1 MVHVVN
7 NMAGRDKDSYM
18 APLFPLG
25 LSHDS
30 SECSIHFLIFSH
42 IRNALEL
49 GLSYFLL
56 KYKSETK
63 KEKKKTQAKINLK
76 TLLPV
81 IRIVSTQS
89 LLSRLGLSG
98 RSNST
103 NPTLVRWNLLWVGN
117 QSGVHG
123 CLDVNIN

>member
-1 MVHVVN
+1 
-7 NMAGRDKDSYM
+7 M

-25 LSHDS
+25 LSLDS

-63 KEKKKTQAKINLK
+63 KEKKKTQAKIN
-76 TLLPV
+76 
-81 IRIVSTQS
+81 
-89 LLSRLGLSG
+89 
-98 RSNST
+98 
-103 NPTLVRWNLLWVGN
+103 
-117 QSGVHG
+117 
-123 CLDVNIN
+123 

>member
-1 MVHVVN
+1 
-7 NMAGRDKDSYM
+7 M

-25 LSHDS
+25 LSPDS

-63 KEKKKTQAKINLK
+63 KEKKKTQAKFN
-76 TLLPV
+76 
-81 IRIVSTQS
+81 
-89 LLSRLGLSG
+89 
-98 RSNST
+98 
-103 NPTLVRWNLLWVGN
+103 
-117 QSGVHG
+117 
-123 CLDVNIN
+123 

>member
-1 MVHVVN
+1 
-7 NMAGRDKDSYM
+7 M

-25 LSHDS
+25 LSLDS

-63 KEKKKTQAKINLK
+63 KGKKKDSSKNQLK
-76 TLLPV
+76 NIT
-81 IRIVSTQS
+81 TCY
-89 LLSRLGLSG
+89 
-98 RSNST
+98 SNSL
-103 NPTLVRWNLLWVGN
+103 NPKSSIPAGTFRA
-117 QSGVHG
+117 Q
-123 CLDVNIN
+123 

>member
-7 NMAGRDKDSYM
+7 NMAGQDEDSYGSIV
-18 APLFPLG
+18 PIRSFT
-25 LSHDS
+25 DS

-63 KEKKKTQAKINLK
+63 KEKKKTRAKIN
-76 TLLPV
+76 
-81 IRIVSTQS
+81 
-89 LLSRLGLSG
+89 
-98 RSNST
+98 
-103 NPTLVRWNLLWVGN
+103 
-117 QSGVHG
+117 
-123 CLDVNIN
+123 

>member
-1 MVHVVN
+1 
-7 NMAGRDKDSYM
+7 M

-25 LSHDS
+25 LSLDS

-63 KEKKKTQAKINLK
+63 KEKKK
-76 TLLPV
+76 
-81 IRIVSTQS
+81 
-89 LLSRLGLSG
+89 RLEQKSIKKHY
-98 RSNST
+98 
-103 NPTLVRWNLLWVGN
+103 NLLFE
-117 QSGVHG
+117 
-123 CLDVNIN
+123 

>member
-1 MVHVVN
+1 
-7 NMAGRDKDSYM
+7 M

-25 LSHDS
+25 LSLDS

-63 KEKKKTQAKINLK
+63 KEKKRLK
-76 TLLPV
+76 QKSIKKHYYLLFE
-81 IRIVSTQS
+81 
-89 LLSRLGLSG
+89 
-98 RSNST
+98 
-103 NPTLVRWNLLWVGN
+103 
-117 QSGVHG
+117 
-123 CLDVNIN
+123 

>member
-1 MVHVVN
+1 
-7 NMAGRDKDSYM
+7 M

-25 LSHDS
+25 LSLDS

-63 KEKKKTQAKINLK
+63 KGKKRLQQQSIKKHYY
-76 TLLPV
+76 LLFE
-81 IRIVSTQS
+81 
-89 LLSRLGLSG
+89 
-98 RSNST
+98 
-103 NPTLVRWNLLWVGN
+103 
-117 QSGVHG
+117 
-123 CLDVNIN
+123 

>member
-1 MVHVVN
+1 
-7 NMAGRDKDSYM
+7 M

-25 LSHDS
+25 LSLDS

-63 KEKKKTQAKINLK
+63 KEKKRLEQKSIKK
-76 TLLPV
+76 HYYLLFE
-81 IRIVSTQS
+81 
-89 LLSRLGLSG
+89 
-98 RSNST
+98 
-103 NPTLVRWNLLWVGN
+103 
-117 QSGVHG
+117 
-123 CLDVNIN
+123 